1 MLRPLI
7 WPIVNAIVLVIGIVG
22 ALFFDSNTLI
32 ITLIVIGFITAT
44 LAVIEGLI
52 RDPGKAQW
60 AMWYVLA
67 GLVTAGGFVSWL
79 FSAMGEINVLG
90 LFIPAVGIIGLFV
103 VARQLPEATTGGRGQ
118 ASFVGRR
125 AEPRAAKE
133 ASGVDTQTG

>member
-1 MLRPLI
+1 MPRPLI
-7 WPIVNAIVLVIGIVG
+7 WPIANAIVLVIGIVG

-44 LAVIEGLI
+44 LAVIEGLLH
-52 RDPGKAQW
+52 DPGKTQL

-79 FSAMGEINVLG
+79 FSAMGEINFLG

-103 VARQLPEATTGGRGQ
+103 VARQLPETTADGWGQ
-118 ASFVGRR
+118 ASFAGRR
-125 AEPRAAKE
+125 AESRAAKE
-133 ASGVDTQTG
+133 ESGVDTQTG